1 MRVTPGQTYGVAR
14 RPSSRRAGRSPRFR
28 PVGVAAVAEGGAPRE
43 TLWEGMRRRLFSNR
57 FPLAAALAIFFVLFA
72 FGKLSGPA
80 MLVSAAVMAAVSA
93 FAPVRSASE
102 RKSAHVAHGF
112 GARDLARSSAVM
124 DSLPD
129 PLLAIDRR
137 GMIHTVN
144 KACRRFF
151 GDTIEPGS
159 SAILRFRSPE
169 LLQMINEALAGGTPR
184 PVEVLERYPIER
196 WFEAAIVR
204 LPDEAAGDAPFL
216 LHFRDLSETRRID
229 RMRSDFIANASHE
242 LRTPLA
248 SLTGFI
254 ETLAG
259 PARDDAAARDRFL
272 AIMQEQAARMSRL
285 IDDLLSLSRLETAF
299 GRNDFAPVD
308 VAEVLR
314 HVRVALAPTATEAGV
329 KINEEIAAID
339 RPDCRVW
346 GSRDELIQVFS
357 NLMENA
363 IRYGAIGERIDI
375 VADRVPV
382 SGVDS
387 LRVTVRDYGPGIA
400 EEHIPRLTERFY
412 RVDVE
417 SSRAKK
423 GTGLG
428 LAIVKHILTRHL
440 GRLSVSSRVG
450 EGASFVVTI
459 PAWTEKTP
467 VDDKENIEKSGA

>member
-1 MRVTPGQTYGVAR
+1 M
-14 RPSSRRAGRSPRFR
+14 SP
-28 PVGVAAVAEGGAPRE
+28 PRE
-43 TLWEGMRRRLFSNR
+43 TARQALRRRLFSNR
-57 FPLAAALAIFFVLFA
+57 FPLGVSIAIFAGLYA
-72 FGKLSGPA
+72 AGMLPA
-80 MLVSAAVMAAVSA
+80 PVALGAMAAMVAVSA
-93 FAPVRSASE
+93 FAPVRSAAE
-102 RKSAHVAHGF
+102 RKTALQGQAPG
-112 GARDLARSSAVM
+112 GRDLARSEAIM

-129 PLLAIDRR
+129 PLMTLDRR
-137 GMIHTVN
+137 GTIHTVN

-151 GDTIEPGS
+151 GDSIEPGA
-159 SAILRFRSPE
+159 SALLRFRSPE
-169 LLQMINEALAGGTPR
+169 LLTMINEAIAGGAPR

-204 LPDEAAGDAPFL
+204 LPAESAGDTPFL

-248 SLTGFI
+248 SLSGFI

-259 PARDDAAARDRFL
+259 PARDDAPARDRFL
-272 AIMQEQAARMSRL
+272 AIMQEQAGRMSRL

-299 GRNDFAPVD
+299 GRTDFAPVE
-308 VAEVLR
+308 VAGILR
-314 HVRVALAPTATEAGV
+314 HVRVALAPTAKEAGV
-329 KINEEIAAID
+329 TVNEDIAAID

-346 GSRDELIQVFS
+346 GSRDELIQVFT

-363 IRYGAIGERIDI
+363 IRYGAIGGRIDI
-375 VADRVPV
+375 AAERTLV

-387 LRVTVRDYGPGIA
+387 IRVTVRDYGPGIA

-428 LAIVKHILTRHL
+428 LAIVKHILTRHS
-440 GRLSVSSRVG
+440 GRLSVASRVG
-450 EGASFVVTI
+450 EGASFTVTI
-459 PAWTEKTP
+459 P
-467 VDDKENIEKSGA
+467 